1 MYNFFYPEK
10 VTEKESMRK
19 TYHIVEKGLSVRI
32 YLRLTNDKLLSSLK
46 AITACMPLMFAN
58 SNPDEQFTMYKIT
71 RWKNNQRQK
80 NYCVYK
86 ISVYINISL
95 QTTSLFIRLGAYNTS
110 KLRFPIIF
118 RSKWWW
124 VRIMHQFVYILYTAK
139 T

>member
-1 MYNFFYPEK
+1 MYNFFLSWK
-10 VTEKESMRK
+10 GNWKRK
-19 TYHIVEKGLSVRI
+19 YAKNISHCGKRVVSENLFETYKWQTSIIFKSYNSV
-32 YLRLTNDKLLSSLK
+32 Y
-46 AITACMPLMFAN
+46 ALMFAN

-95 QTTSLFIRLGAYNTS
+95 QTTSLFILLGAYNTS